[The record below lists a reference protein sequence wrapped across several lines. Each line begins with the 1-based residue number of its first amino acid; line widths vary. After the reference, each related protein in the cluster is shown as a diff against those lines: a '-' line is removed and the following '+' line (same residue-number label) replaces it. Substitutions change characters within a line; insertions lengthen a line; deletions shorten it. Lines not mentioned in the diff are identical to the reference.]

1 MTSNTPAE
9 VFPPGDYIREALEAR
24 GWTQADL
31 GMIMNRPI
39 QVVNQIIN
47 AKKAITPETAKELA
61 EAFDTSPELW
71 LNLETAFS
79 LKESGGPAGQ
89 VQRRAAIYKIAPVGD
104 MQKRHWIKGTK
115 SAEELEQEL
124 NRFWGVSLLSA
135 IPQLRAAARA
145 NTGPDYTLTPPQY
158 TWCRQALRLSSG
170 VGVSAHSKGALVATI
185 PALRAL
191 AVHAEEVRKVPRVL
205 ASIGIRFLVVEHLPR
220 SLIDGAALWRPDG
233 SPVVALSL
241 RFGRIDSFWHT
252 LCHELAH
259 LLSEDNQNCVDI
271 DLVGPTCAHGK
282 EQQEV
287 ERRANAMAA
296 NMLIPKD
303 RLEGFIA
310 RKRPYFYKEDIRGFA
325 KLVGVHPGIVVG
337 QLQFRGMI
345 PYSANRE
352 MLEDVREIVTQ
363 SALTDGWGHTI
374 TDN

>member
-1 MTSNTPAE
+1 MTSNTPAQ
-9 VFPPGDYIREALEAR
+9 VFPPGDYIREALEVR

-31 GMIMNRPI
+31 AKIMNRPI

-79 LKESGGPAGQ
+79 LKGSGGPRGQ
-89 VQRRAAIYKIAPVGD
+89 VQRRAAIYKMAPVND
-104 MQKRHWIKGTK
+104 MRKRHWIKDTE
-115 SAEELEQEL
+115 SAEELEEEL
-124 NRFWGVSLLSA
+124 NRFWGVSSLA
-135 IPQLRAAARA
+135 IPQLRAVARA
-145 NTGPDYTLTPPQY
+145 NRGPSYTLTPPQHA
-158 TWCRQALRLSSG
+158 WCRQALRLSSG
-170 VGVSAHSKGALVATI
+170 IAVSVYSKDALWAGI

-191 AVHAEEVRKVPRVL
+191 AAYSEEARKVPQTL
-205 ASIGIRFLVVEHLPR
+205 ANMGIRFLVVEHLPR

-241 RFGRIDSFWHT
+241 RFRRIDSFWHT

-259 LLSEDNQNCVDI
+259 ILNGDKERVDI
-271 DLVGPTCAHGK
+271 DIRGATRAPGTEQELV
-282 EQQEV
+282 EQ
-287 ERRANAMAA
+287 RANEMAA
-296 NMLIPKD
+296 DMLIPKD
-303 RLEGFIA
+303 KLEGFIA

-325 KLVGVHPGIVVG
+325 RTMGVHPGIVVG
-337 QLQFRGMI
+337 QLHFRGVI

-352 MLEDVREIVTQ
+352 MLEDVRDIVTQ

-374 TDN
+374 TGN